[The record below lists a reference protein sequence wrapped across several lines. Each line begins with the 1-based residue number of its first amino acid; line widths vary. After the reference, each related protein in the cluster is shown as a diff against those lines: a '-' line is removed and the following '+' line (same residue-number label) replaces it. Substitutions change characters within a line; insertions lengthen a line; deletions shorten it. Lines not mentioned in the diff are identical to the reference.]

1 MGMPIGKTA
10 RRPGRPR
17 SRAVHE
23 AILRSTLE
31 LLEHTSVRDL
41 TIDGIARAAEVGRP
55 TIYRWWPSKNAL
67 VVEAVFGAVADRL
80 EFPAATTIKETLAA
94 QVRVVAELLASKPGE
109 ALAELVGEGQ
119 SDPETLRSI
128 NEQFVSV
135 RRAAALELIR
145 TGKRRGEIAPDVDP
159 DLAIDLIYG
168 PLYYRL
174 LFQHLPLDGA
184 FAETVVTHALH
195 GLAPRT

>member
-1 MGMPIGKTA
+1 VPSGKTA

-17 SRAVHE
+17 SRTAHD
-23 AILRSTLE
+23 AILRSTLA

-41 TIDGIARAAEVGRP
+41 TIDGIARAAKVGRP

-80 EFPAATTIKETLAA
+80 AFPPATTIEEALAG
-94 QVRVVAELLASKPGE
+94 QVRVVAELLASRPGE

-135 RRAAALELIR
+135 RRSAARELIR
-145 TGKRRGEIAPDVDP
+145 AGQLQGEIAPDVDP
-159 DLAIDLIYG
+159 DVAIDLIYG

-174 LFQHLPLDGA
+174 LFRHLPIDGA
-184 FAETVVTHALH
+184 FAEAVVARALH